1 MNHNKIWMGKPIAE
15 MDRTELAAA
24 LRAAIGLLQSVPSAS
39 LLRSD
44 VEVSET
50 ATGTVVGRAFKWA
63 FIPAGQLW
71 SEEDRRDIQ
80 SRLDAFAAR
89 HGLHGATVRFG
100 TDRLDVAVPRRL
112 QVEQLIALQQWLDAE
127 RDTLD
132 VSQVP

>member
-1 MNHNKIWMGKPIAE
+1 MRHNDIWMGKPIAE

-112 QVEQLIALQQWLDAE
+112 QVEQLIALQHWLDAE